1 MSRPLLGRGWAQPAL
16 WLWVAVVWA
25 GGAMAQA
32 TPGGG
37 GAAPRA
43 ASAAAPAAPAKAAR
57 VWVLRAT
64 GGRQCEAG
72 GATLAEHRA
81 VLQAAGVAVT
91 AERCANDGRM
101 RVAMCGASDGRLNAL
116 EVPAAALAQ
125 AQKLG
130 FQAMAQLPGAQFI
143 DCR

>member
-1 MSRPLLGRGWAQPAL
+1 VGTAPL
-16 WLWVAVVWA
+16 
-25 GGAMAQA
+25 
-32 TPGGG
+32 
-37 GAAPRA
+37 RA
-43 ASAAAPAAPAKAAR
+43 ASAVTPAVPAKAAR
-57 VWVLRAT
+57 VWVLRTT

-72 GATLAEHRA
+72 GSTLAEHRA
-81 VLQAAGVAVT
+81 VLQTAGVLVT

-101 RVAMCGASDGRLNAL
+101 RVAMCGAADGRLNAL

-130 FQAMAQLPGAQFI
+130 FQSMAQVPGAQFV